1 MTTTLDRRLGVLER
15 AWGAVELRRVAS
27 LTPEDAERELA
38 NLHERGDLA
47 ASRRLMAGLSD
58 ATLEAIAGE
67 SPELQALSDAELWDI
82 ANGASRS
89 ERAGAS

>member
-1 MTTTLDRRLGVLER
+1 MTTKLDRRLEVLER
-15 AWGAVELRRVAS
+15 ARGAIERRRVAL

-38 NLHERGDLA
+38 NLHERDDVAG
-47 ASRRLMAGLSD
+47 SRRLMAALSD
-58 ATLEAIAGE
+58 AALKVIAGE